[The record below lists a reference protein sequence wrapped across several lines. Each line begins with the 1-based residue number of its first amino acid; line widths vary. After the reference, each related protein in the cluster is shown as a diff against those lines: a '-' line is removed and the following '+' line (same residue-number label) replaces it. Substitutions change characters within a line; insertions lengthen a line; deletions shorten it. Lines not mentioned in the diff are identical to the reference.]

1 MNQSGALNIK
11 TDQLSKNNMMLS
23 GAGARGK
30 NSSFSQRILY
40 NVMINIINKILMA
53 NSPMS
58 CLGPLLKV
66 PLDARHGISP
76 KSTRNN

>member
-1 MNQSGALNIK
+1 MNKSGILNIK

-30 NSSFSQRILY
+30 NSSFSQRLLY
-40 NVMINIINKILMA
+40 NVMIDIILMA

-76 KSTRNN
+76 KSTRDN